1 MQQRWKNIRHRFE
14 WLVLWVLAAVLPRLP
29 RRVVVEFSRVLG
41 RMFFIFDRYGRKVTL
56 ANLTAAFG
64 EKFTLAQRKEI
75 AQAVYCGLSRTMC
88 DLFWS
93 PALSLQN
100 FQRYIKVENVEVLQ
114 RLQARGEGAVL
125 VCLHQ
130 GNFEWASLA
139 TGFHGA
145 SATIVAKQFK
155 NPLVGGFLKRC
166 REVSG
171 HRIIPQERSM
181 IRLLKHVRQGGM
193 AGMLA
198 DLNRR
203 PSEAATVIEAFGMK
217 MCVSLLHA
225 VLVQRGSARLVPV
238 EGRSEPDGSCRVIYH
253 EPLTLAPDASL
264 QQIAQACWD
273 SFEPA
278 LRARPQD
285 WMWNYRHWRY
295 KPTGDTHV
303 YPFYAKENS
312 EFDQLVSKETNA
324 LINHSNNRAEAPGG
338 LGAQLPTASQTH

>member
-1 MQQRWKNIRHRFE
+1 MWRRWKIITYQFE
-14 WLVLWVLAAVLPRLP
+14 WLGLWVLTTVLPRLP
-29 RRVVVEFSRVLG
+29 RRGVARFSQVLG
-41 RMFFIFDRYGRKVTL
+41 RLIFYFDRYGRSVTL
-56 ANLTAAFG
+56 ANIAAAFG
-64 EKFTLAQRKEI
+64 DKFTPAQRKEI
-75 AQAVYCGLSRTMC
+75 ARAAYCGLSRTMC
-88 DLFWS
+88 DLLWAT
-93 PALSLQN
+93 ALTPQN

-139 TGFHGA
+139 TGFHGV
-145 SATIVAKQFK
+145 SATIVTKQFK
-155 NPLVGGFLKRC
+155 NPRVTDFLKRC

-198 DLNRR
+198 DLSRR
-203 PSEAATVIEAFGMK
+203 PTEAATVIDAFGMK

-225 VLVQRGSARLVPV
+225 VLVQRGAARLVPV

-273 SFEPA
+273 FFEPT

-295 KPTGDTHV
+295 KPTGATRD
-303 YPFYAKENS
+303 YPFYACKNE
-312 EFDQLVSKETNA
+312 EFDQLVSKETNSTVDK
-324 LINHSNNRAEAPGG
+324 SNNRSEDPCG
-338 LGAQLPTASQTH
+338 LGEPSTD